1 MLTQFTRLIVAACL
15 CFSVLIGGAPEGQ
28 AAKTCPTGFVLKK
41 VKLNKKGKSAA
52 GYFKST
58 ENTKCVKLKKVVDPV
73 ISSEKGSFKVTTSD
87 PRRVCLLRGVSE
99 EERKGAFLI
108 IGRKRWV
115 ECPRGPVRPVTP
127 SLDLDALARSL
138 VVRLRLPDATPIFG
152 PDPNNNEWKM
162 LAVGFPVW
170 LTTAGPRYRATR
182 VSSDGLTFRLSA
194 RLTSTT
200 FNLGDGS
207 RVTCTAMTPFT
218 ASSKAGSA
226 SPTCGHVYA
235 KPSLPKGSY
244 TVTATANWT
253 VNWSVDG
260 MSGSFPMS
268 YSDSAQLP
276 IGELQA
282 LNR

>member
-1 MLTQFTRLIVAACL
+1 MRWVAFLAAVAVMLGGSSIFPTRANAEACRPGYVWVSTVSKESSGDVAKMWYGKKKDSGYC
-15 CFSVLIGGAPEGQ
+15 
-28 AAKTCPTGFVLKK
+28 KK
-41 VKLNKKGKSAA
+41 VD
-52 GYFKST
+52 
-58 ENTKCVKLKKVVDPV
+58 DPV

-87 PRRVCLLRGVSE
+87 PRRFCLLRGVSE

-170 LTTAGPRYRATR
+170 LMTAGPRSRATS

-194 RLTSTT
+194 RLTSTA

-207 RVTCTAMTPFT
+207 RVTCTSMTPFT

-260 MSGSFPMS
+260 ISGSFPMS
-268 YSDSAQLP
+268 YSDSARLP